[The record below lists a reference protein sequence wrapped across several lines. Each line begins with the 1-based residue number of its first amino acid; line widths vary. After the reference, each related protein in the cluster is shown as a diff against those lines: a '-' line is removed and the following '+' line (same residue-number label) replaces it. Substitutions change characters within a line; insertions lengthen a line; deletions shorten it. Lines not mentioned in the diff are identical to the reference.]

1 MSGFHFAEAQR
12 PLQADEAG
20 FSSPI
25 GSPYLTLHQADPL
38 ARIAA
43 ARAGLAATEAKALL
57 DDLGI
62 SQDTGLRALSL
73 PVATVNKKA
82 KAGERLAPDESERVL
97 GLGRMMG
104 QVEAM
109 LGDQAQGFDTHAWL
123 GRWLLEPL
131 PALGHR
137 RPAELLDTMEG
148 QALVSQALA
157 QIESG
162 AYG

>member
-1 MSGFHFAEAQR
+1 MSGFHFAEAQH
-12 PLQADEAG
+12 PLHGAEAG
-20 FSSPI
+20 FSSRAA
-25 GSPYLTLHQADPL
+25 SPYLSLHLADPL

-43 ARAGLAATEAKALL
+43 ARAGLGAADAKALL

-73 PVATVNKKA
+73 PIATVNKKA
-82 KAGERLAPDESERVL
+82 KAGEKLAPDESERVL
-97 GLGRMMG
+97 GLGRMIG

-109 LGDQAQGFDTHAWL
+109 LGDQTDSFDAHAWL

-157 QIESG
+157 QIEGG
-162 AYG
+162 AYA